1 MAESFAMHR
10 DYGTAAKSHRQTVT
24 RTLVLNEGS
33 PQQKR
38 EELLHYFQSTFDQ
51 YDLLFETLN
60 CDAAWFEKA
69 IPLRHPLI
77 FYYGHTAAV
86 FVNKLITAKLIDQR
100 LDPNM
105 ESTVAVGVDEMSWD
119 DLDEQNYRWPT
130 VNEVRTYQQNAT
142 ARSYSLG

>member
-1 MAESFAMHR
+1 MAP
-10 DYGTAAKSHRQTVT
+10 
-24 RTLVLNEGS
+24 

-38 EELLHYFQSTFDQ
+38 DELLCYFQSTFDQ

-77 FYYGHTAAV
+77 FYYGHTAAF
-86 FVNKLITAKLIDQR
+86 FVNKLITAKL
-100 LDPNM
+100 LDHRVDPYI

-119 DLDEQNYRWPT
+119 DLDEQNYHWPT
-130 VNEVRTYQQNAT
+130 VAQVRGLSPESASTGERVYQ
-142 ARSYSLG
+142 